1 MFRFL
6 GASLLALFASLVSA
20 DDADVALDLPDTQ
33 ALAVAQQPLLDA
45 QAAAA
50 RAARED
56 AIAAQQLPDPRL
68 ETAISD
74 LTLTGSD
81 RFTLQRESDTQFM
94 LSLTQ
99 EFPRGESRRLAGAR
113 GEREAEKLDVQGEA
127 TARRIRRES
136 AEAWLDAWK
145 ADQAVMIARE
155 TEREAEWQT
164 QAAEIAYTAGRASQA
179 DVLAAR
185 AARAQAADA
194 VADLRQQTA
203 HARAQLSRWIGPAA
217 DRPLC
222 PDLPDWGEPP
232 PLQTIL
238 DGLSTH
244 PHLRAEFMQVTVAEA
259 DVALA
264 RAAYRPGFEVGIG
277 YGYRP
282 AFADYVNLSI
292 GMDLPFFTRNR
303 QDRQIEARLSGQRQA
318 EQLAEDSLREHQA
331 EARLNHGDWTR
342 LQERLRHYETEILK
356 TASARVESAVAAWQ
370 AGNGSL
376 MAVLDARRAHLDARM
391 KQLELQLD
399 AAKHRVM
406 LAYLTGE

>member
-6 GASLLALFASLVSA
+6 GASLIALFATVINA

-33 ALAVAQQPLLDA
+33 ALALTQQPLLDA

-56 AIAAQQLPDPRL
+56 AVAAQQLPDPRL
-68 ETAISD
+68 QTSISD

-81 RFTLQRESDTQFM
+81 RFTLQRETDTQFM
-94 LSLTQ
+94 VSLTQ
-99 EFPRGESRRLAGAR
+99 EFPRGESRRLTGER
-113 GEREAEKLDVQGEA
+113 GEREAEKLDVEGEA

-136 AEAWLDAWK
+136 AEAWLYAWK
-145 ADQAVMIARE
+145 AEQAVMIARE
-155 TEREAEWQT
+155 TEREAELQT
-164 QAAEIAYTAGRASQA
+164 QAADIAYTAGRASQA
-179 DVLAAR
+179 DVLTAR
-185 AARAQAADA
+185 AARAQAADT

-203 HARAQLSRWIGPAA
+203 HARAQLSRWIGTAA

-222 PDLPDWGEPP
+222 PDLPDWREPP
-232 PLQTIL
+232 PLETIL
-238 DGLSTH
+238 ETLRTH
-244 PHLRAEFMQVTVAEA
+244 PHLRAEFMQVAVAEA

-264 RAAYRPGFEVGIG
+264 RSAYRPGFEVGIG

-282 AFADYVNLSI
+282 AFADYANLSI
-292 GMDLPFFTRNR
+292 AMDLPFFTQNR
-303 QDRQIEARLSGQRQA
+303 QDRQLDARLAGQRHA

-342 LQERLRHYETEILK
+342 LQERLCYYETEILK

-376 MAVLDARRAHLDARM
+376 TAVLDARRAHLDARM

-406 LAYLTGE
+406 LAYLAGE